1 MRRLLLLPLML
12 LCLSSCHVEG
22 GEDDGSL
29 SVVAVDFPSYDACRA
44 VLGSTDGLVM
54 LLPPGTESHSYDPT
68 ARDMVRLSEADLVV
82 LTGGPSDEWVEA
94 LISTLDA
101 PPVLFRLVDQ
111 VSLLEEERREGMEEE
126 EEHGHSHDHDFQMDE
141 HVWTSPSNEIA
152 IIRGLSATLSSIDPE
167 HEERYEACSAKYIAE
182 LESLDEEFRAIVEEA
197 PLHTLIF
204 ASRFPLLYF
213 VREYGLDYYAAFPGC
228 AEESEPSARTVAFLI
243 DKARE
248 LDVPCVLN
256 IELSSELLARTIAEE
271 AGVPVRTFY
280 SMHNASALDF
290 AQGATYVSIMER
302 NIDVLK
308 EALGGS
314 DNRQ

>member
-1 MRRLLLLPLML
+1 MRRLLLLPLIL
-12 LCLSSCHVEG
+12 LCLSSCHVED

-126 EEHGHSHDHDFQMDE
+126 EEHGHSHDHDFRMDE

-152 IIRGLSATLSSIDPE
+152 IIRSLAQVIS
-167 HEERYEACSAKYIAE
+167 
-182 LESLDEEFRAIVEEA
+182 SLDEENRDWYLSQAEDYAGRIEEIRKDFRLIILRLSIVLRLAI
-197 PLHTLIF
+197 
-204 ASRFPLLYF
+204 LY
-213 VREYGLDYYAAFPGC
+213 Y
-228 AEESEPSARTVAFLI
+228 
-243 DKARE
+243 
-248 LDVPCVLN
+248 
-256 IELSSELLARTIAEE
+256 
-271 AGVPVRTFY
+271 
-280 SMHNASALDF
+280 
-290 AQGATYVSIMER
+290 
-302 NIDVLK
+302 LK
-308 EALGGS
+308 ML
-314 DNRQ
+314 